1 MRSADGALGTRQ
13 VVGGSS
19 AGADPQGFDTLA
31 PGQCV
36 RINTG
41 APLPSGSDAVVQV
54 EDTKLIKSTPDGKE
68 ELEIEIT
75 AQSIRP
81 GLDVRPV
88 GSDIMTGSNVLATGA
103 RLGPAELG
111 LLATVG
117 ASRVTVYKQ
126 PVVGL
131 LSTGNELQDPEED
144 PDLKIGHIRDSN
156 KTVLKALIQVRLCC
170 ICIYLWFHQC
180 KEIM

>member
-1 MRSADGALGTRQ
+1 
-13 VVGGSS
+13 
-19 AGADPQGFDTLA
+19 
-31 PGQCV
+31 
-36 RINTG
+36 
-41 APLPSGSDAVVQV
+41 
-54 EDTKLIKSTPDGKE
+54 
-68 ELEIEIT
+68 
-75 AQSIRP
+75 
-81 GLDVRPV
+81 
-88 GSDIMTGSNVLATGA
+88 MTGSNVLATGA